1 MHVLPSRTALAAA
14 LAIALGA
21 SAPATS
27 ATHTVTAAQPS
38 VATIDAA
45 RSDPHQLI
53 LQAGAFDPAAQVL
66 DASSVGAGSATLSSY
81 AIVQF
86 QPGHLDERKALVAR
100 GVQFL
105 GYIPNNAY
113 YVRLNG
119 LGLSEL
125 AHHPAIRWAGVVQ
138 PAMKL
143 DPQLWQARRAD
154 SAARQENGRYE
165 IIVHGFAG
173 VASAHIAATLQKL
186 VPGVRITARSERAEA
201 APYVR
206 AAMVPRTCIC
216 AQLAGL
222 SGRVLGGHNRFRSR
236 SSSRVAST

>member
-1 MHVLPSRTALAAA
+1 RAGALHTTRPCRIQPRPVDESPTRRFLSFHRLWGNTMHVLPSRTALAAA

-38 VATIDAA
+38 VAAIDAA

-66 DASSVGAGSATLSSY
+66 DVSSVGAGSATLSSY

-125 AHHPAIRWAGVVQ
+125 AHNPAIRWAGVV
-138 PAMKL
+138 
-143 DPQLWQARRAD
+143 
-154 SAARQENGRYE
+154 
-165 IIVHGFAG
+165 
-173 VASAHIAATLQKL
+173 
-186 VPGVRITARSERAEA
+186 
-201 APYVR
+201 
-206 AAMVPRTCIC
+206 
-216 AQLAGL
+216 
-222 SGRVLGGHNRFRSR
+222 
-236 SSSRVAST
+236 